1 MSVQNP
7 REVTAREPVET
18 GLINIYSARNLGDA
32 AIMSA
37 LGQLSPKGH
46 VVARRSDDIDEIDV
60 RALEWAGDTNDCD
73 RFVSVGGDIFNNAR
87 PNLVTRA
94 FLGNVWQLYQRRRK
108 AILFGQT
115 IPASCQGAALQLLA
129 GVLRNLPAV
138 VVRDEASHAELR
150 SHGVDAQLSFDTA
163 FALAPTCSGK
173 QAARS
178 LFEAAELEP
187 ERTILLS
194 VRSFDAL
201 YPHDREH
208 FVDRMVQLANRLS
221 ERGHQVA
228 VPIQSDVSAND
239 SDRLL
244 ASELAG
250 RSDAIS
256 VLDLFAPMSDDVDHV
271 ERLVGAM
278 AIANIVVG
286 VRYHA
291 TVLRL
296 AAGRMPYNLSYS
308 RKGED
313 IGRRLSLCGAKLDA
327 FDPEQEIAAI
337 EATAKQDFDVAPVRA
352 HVRESFARAYGTLH

>member
-1 MSVQNP
+1 MSVQNLQ
-7 REVTAREPVET
+7 EVTAGAPAET

-37 LGQLSPKGH
+37 LGQLSPRGH
-46 VVARRSDDIDEIDV
+46 VVARRSDDIDEIDI
-60 RALEWAGDTNDCD
+60 RALEWAGDTNDCG

-87 PNLVTRA
+87 PSLVTRA

-129 GVLRNLPAV
+129 RVLRNLPAV
-138 VVRDEASHAELR
+138 VVRDEASLALLR
-150 SHGVDAQLSFDTA
+150 AHGVDAQLSFDTA
-163 FALAPTCSGK
+163 FALEPTLSGE

-178 LFEAAELEP
+178 LFEATGLEP
-187 ERTILLS
+187 ERTTLLS

-208 FVDRMVQLANRLS
+208 FVERMVQLANRLS
-221 ERGHQVA
+221 DRGHQVA

-244 ASELAG
+244 ANELAG
-250 RSDAIS
+250 RTDAIS
-256 VLDLFAPMSDDVDHV
+256 VLDLFAPLSEEDDYV

-313 IGRRLSLCGAKLDA
+313 IGRRLNLCGAELAA
-327 FDPEQEIAAI
+327 FDPDQEVAAI
-337 EATAKQDFDVAPVRA
+337 EATAAQDFDVALIRA
-352 HVRESFARAYGTLH
+352 NVRESFAHAYGTLH